1 MHFFKVDE
9 IQFVKFLLSIT
20 WGVIMPISFSL
31 FQYEKKLGRA
41 YEKVNKTFAMGGAS
55 CNSAD
60 GDKLD

>member
-1 MHFFKVDE
+1 
-9 IQFVKFLLSIT
+9 
-20 WGVIMPISFSL
+20 MPISFSL
-31 FQYEKKLGRA
+31 FQYQKKLGRA